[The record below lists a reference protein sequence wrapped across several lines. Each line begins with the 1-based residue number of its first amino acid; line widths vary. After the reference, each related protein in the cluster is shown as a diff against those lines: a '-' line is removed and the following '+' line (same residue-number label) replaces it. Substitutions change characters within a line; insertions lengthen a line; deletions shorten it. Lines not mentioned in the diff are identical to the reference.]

1 MGTNMK
7 ILLEELPHQEDSL
20 KAIMKSFKGVDRTST
35 DPNAGDVYA
44 NPFIQGRYH
53 ESSNIDVKM
62 ETGTGKTYVYTR
74 LMYELHQRYGIFKFV
89 IVVPSPAIKEGT
101 KNFIQS
107 DYAKQYF
114 TQFYENTRIE
124 LNVINAGDF
133 KAKSGRKNFPA
144 HLLNFVEG
152 SRQNSNTI
160 QVLLINAGMLNSS
173 SMKKNDY
180 DQTLMGGVTSPIEG
194 IQNTRPIVIIDEPHL
209 FPRDKANYKSIEAI
223 NPQMIIRFGATFP
236 EITIGKGKN
245 KVAKKD
251 YYRGNPQF
259 DLNAIESFNNG
270 LVKGIDIYYPNLTEE
285 QARNRYVVDSVTAK
299 ELVLK
304 QSGKLWTL
312 RVGDNLAEVDSGFE
326 GDIEYAGSKFLSN
339 ELELDKGM
347 SLIPGTYHSSYQ
359 ELIIRDAIDK
369 HFEIEQ
375 KNFLR
380 SGERDNNEPKIKTLS
395 LFFIDNIKS
404 YRQEDGWLKETF
416 VRLLKEKLSRLVSE
430 YEFKRLPREQEYL
443 DFIRATQTSLNL
455 GESEQ
460 NVHAGYFGE
469 DRGSGDEA
477 IQEQVEDILKNKGK
491 LLSFKNEKGDWQ
503 TRRFLFSKWTLREG
517 WDNPNVFVIAKL
529 RTSGS
534 DNSKIQEVGRGLRLP
549 IDETGHRIQQD
560 EWPSRLA
567 FLIGYDEKDFA
578 KQLVGEINRDVK
590 IELNEEQLTEDMI
603 QLIVKERQKIDPAF
617 TDEVLL
623 ENLDELGIINRK
635 NEFKKAIEIDGVQ
648 KDGFVWLVELYPELN
663 KIRLGEGKV
672 VEPQNSQNK
681 IRVKLR
687 KENWAKVKELWQQ
700 FSNRYMLEFERIPQ
714 TIQLMAVEI
723 IGNSELYEREVPIQT
738 RESVFASEDNKGVIL
753 KEQEREYNRTYL
765 PGMPYGKFIKAIHAA
780 TGIPVKDIHA
790 NLLYLMKSGLRGDL
804 RYLSEVSLQNI
815 TREFKKR
822 FDEVFAQTYEYKKL
836 DFQARTSI
844 YNPETDSFVDDLNAE
859 ILGVNIDHQALED
872 NRYLYEVPP
881 MRYDSVTPEREL
893 LRHNYE
899 KKVTVFGKLPRRAIQ
914 VPKYTGGSTTPDFI
928 YLIEK
933 EDDTSVYLLVETK
946 AENMRIGDQSI
957 IEIQKKFFD
966 NLKEHEVEFEE
977 ATSAQQVYATIR
989 KLAEE

>member
-1 MGTNMK
+1 MK
-7 ILLEELPHQEDSL
+7 ILLEELPHQEEAL
-20 KAIMKSFKGVDRTST
+20 RAIMDSFTGIDHAST

-44 NPFIQGRYH
+44 NPLILGRYH

-62 ETGTGKTYVYTR
+62 ETGTGKTFVYTR
-74 LMYELHQRYGIFKFV
+74 LMYEMHQQYGIFKFV

-114 TQFYENTRIE
+114 APIYENARIE

-133 KAKSGRKNFPA
+133 RARSGRKNFPA

-173 SMKKNDY
+173 NMKKNDY
-180 DQTLMGGVTSPIEG
+180 DQTLMGGITSPIQG
-194 IQNTRPIVIIDEPHL
+194 IQNTRPIVIIDEPHR
-209 FPRDKANYKSIEAI
+209 FHRDKANYRAIETI
-223 NPQMIIRFGATFP
+223 NPQIIVRFGATFP
-236 EITIGKGKN
+236 DTTIGRGKN
-245 KVAKKD
+245 KVIKKD

-259 DLNAIESFNNG
+259 ELNAIDSFNNG

-285 QARNRYVVDSVTAK
+285 QAKNRYIIDRVTAR

-304 QSGKLWTL
+304 QGSNNWEL

-326 GDIEYAGSKFLSN
+326 GNIEYAGSRLLSN
-339 ELELDKGM
+339 ELELAKGM
-347 SLIPGTYHSSYQ
+347 ILIPGTYRSSYQ

-380 SGERDNNEPKIKTLS
+380 NGARDNNEPKIKTLS
-395 LFFIDNIKS
+395 LFFIDNINS
-404 YRQEDGWLKETF
+404 YRKEDGWLKETF
-416 VRLLKEKLSRLVSE
+416 ERLLKEKLSRLVSE

-443 DFIRATQTSLNL
+443 EFLRATQISLAL
-455 GESEQ
+455 GDDKQ

-469 DRGSGDEA
+469 DRGSGEEA
-477 IQEQVEDILKNKGK
+477 IQAQVDDILKNKEK
-491 LLSFKNEKGDWQ
+491 LLSFKNDKGDWE

-534 DNSKIQEVGRGLRLP
+534 ENSKIQEVGRGLRLP
-549 IDETGHRIQQD
+549 VDETGKRVQQD

-578 KQLVGEINRDVK
+578 KNLVGEINSDAK
-590 IELNEEQLTEDMI
+590 LQLNEEKLTDEMI
-603 QLIVKERQKIDPAF
+603 TLIVTERQKTDSAF
-617 TDEVLL
+617 TDEILL
-623 ENLDELGIINRK
+623 GNLDELGIINRK
-635 NEFKKAIEIDGVQ
+635 NEFKKAVEIDGVQ

-663 KIRLGEGKV
+663 TTRLREGRV
-672 VEPQNSQNK
+672 DEPQNSQTK
-681 IRVKLR
+681 TRVKLR
-687 KENWAKVKELWQQ
+687 KENWEKVKELWRQ
-700 FSNRYMLEFERIPQ
+700 FSNRYMLKFERIPQ
-714 TIQLMAVEI
+714 TIQQMADDIV
-723 IGNSELYEREVPIQT
+723 GNAELYERQVPIQIH
-738 RESVFASEDNKGVIL
+738 ESVYASEDKKSVGL
-753 KEQEREYNRTYL
+753 KERDGEYELIYL
-765 PGMPYGKFIKAIHAA
+765 PGMSYGKFVKAIHTA
-780 TGIPVKDIHA
+780 TGIPVKAIHT
-790 NLLYLMKSGLRGDL
+790 NLFRVMKSDLRGDS

-836 DFQARTSI
+836 AFQAHTSL
-844 YNPETDSFVDDLNAE
+844 YNPDTDSFVDDLNAE
-859 ILGVNIDHQALED
+859 ILGVNIDHQAIED
-872 NRYLYEVPP
+872 GRYLYEVPP

-893 LRHNYE
+893 LRHDYH
-899 KKVTVFGKLPRRAIQ
+899 KRVTVFGKLPRRAIQ

-928 YLIEK
+928 YMIEK
-933 EDDTSVYLLVETK
+933 EDDTNVYLLVETK
-946 AENMRIGDQSI
+946 AENMRIGDQRI
-957 IEIQKKFFD
+957 VEVQKKFFE
-966 NLKEHEVEFEE
+966 NLKENAVEFEE
-977 ATSAQQVYATIR
+977 ATSAQQVYSAIR

>member
-1 MGTNMK
+1 MK

-20 KAIMKSFKGVDRTST
+20 KAIMESFTGIDRTSA
-35 DPNAGDVYA
+35 DQNVGDVYA
-44 NPFIQGRYH
+44 NPLIHGRYR

-74 LMYELHQRYGIFKFV
+74 LMYEMHQQHGIFKFV

-107 DYAKQYF
+107 DYAKQHF
-114 TQFYENTRIE
+114 AQFYENTRIE

-173 SMKKNDY
+173 SMKKSDY

-194 IQNTRPIVIIDEPHL
+194 IQNTRTVVIIDEPHR
-209 FPRDKANYKSIEAI
+209 FPRDKANYHAIETI
-223 NPQMIIRFGATFP
+223 KPQIVIRFGATFP
-236 EITIGKGKN
+236 DTTTSNGKN
-245 KVAKKD
+245 KVSKKD
-251 YYRGNPQF
+251 YYRGIPQF
-259 DLNAIESFNNG
+259 NLNAIESFNNG

-285 QARNRYVVDSVTAK
+285 QAKNRYVIDSVTAK

-304 QSGKLWTL
+304 KSGKLWTL

-326 GDIEYAGSKFLSN
+326 GDIEYVGSKLLSN
-339 ELELDKGM
+339 ELQVDKGM
-347 SLIPGTYHSSYQ
+347 SLIPGTYRSSYQ
-359 ELIIRDAIDK
+359 ELIIRDAIEK

-380 SGERDNNEPKIKTLS
+380 NIERDNNEPKIKTLS
-395 LFFIDNIKS
+395 LFFIDNINS
-404 YRQEDGWLKETF
+404 YRQEDGWLKKTF
-416 VRLLKEKLSRLVSE
+416 ERLLKEKLSRLVSE

-443 DFIRATQTSLNL
+443 DFLRATQTSLNL
-455 GESEQ
+455 LGSEQ

-477 IQEQVEDILKNKGK
+477 IQEQVDDILKNKEK
-491 LLSFKNEKGDWQ
+491 LISFKNEKGDWQ

-534 DNSKIQEVGRGLRLP
+534 ENSKIQEVGRGLRLP
-549 IDETGHRIQQD
+549 VDETGHRIQQD
-560 EWPSRLA
+560 EWSSRLA

-578 KQLVGEINRDVK
+578 QYLVGEINRDVK
-590 IELNEEQLTEDMI
+590 VELNEEKLTEEMI
-603 QLIVKERQKIDPAF
+603 QLIVTERQKVNPAF
-617 TDEVLL
+617 TDEILL
-623 ENLDELGIINRK
+623 EKLDELGIINRK

-663 KIRLGEGKV
+663 TTRLREGKV
-672 VEPQNSQNK
+672 VEPQNSPNK

-687 KENWAKVKELWQQ
+687 KENWEKVKELWQQ

-714 TIQLMAVEI
+714 TIQQMAVEI
-723 IGNSELYEREVPIQT
+723 VGNGDLYEREVPIQK
-738 RESVFASEDNKGVIL
+738 RDSVYASQDNKSVVL
-753 KEQEREYNRTYL
+753 KEQEREYSRIYL
-765 PGMPYGKFIKAIHAA
+765 PGMTYGKFIKAIHTA

-790 NLLYLMKSGLRGDL
+790 NLLQLMKSDLRGDS

-822 FDEVFAQTYEYKKL
+822 FDGVFAQTYEYKKL
-836 DFQARTSI
+836 DFQARTSL
-844 YNPETDSFVDDLNAE
+844 YNPETDSFVEDLNAE

-893 LRHNYE
+893 LRHNYHQ
-899 KKVTVFGKLPRRAIQ
+899 KVTVFGKLPKRAIQ

-928 YLIEK
+928 YMIER
-933 EDDTSVYLLVETK
+933 EDDTIVYLLVETK

-966 NLKEHEVEFEE
+966 SLKEHSVEFEE
-977 ATSAQQVYATIR
+977 ATSAQQVYSTIR
-989 KLAEE
+989 KLAED

>member
-1 MGTNMK
+1 MK

-20 KAIMKSFKGVDRTST
+20 KAIMQSFTGIDHTSA
-35 DPNAGDVYA
+35 DPNARDVYA
-44 NPFIQGRYH
+44 NPLIQGRYCD
-53 ESSNIDVKM
+53 SANIDIKM

-74 LMYELHQRYGIFKFV
+74 LMYEMHQHHGIFKFV

-107 DYAKQYF
+107 DYAKQHF
-114 TQFYENTRIE
+114 AQFYENTRIE

-133 KAKSGRKNFPA
+133 KTKSGRKNFPA

-173 SMKKNDY
+173 SMKKSDY

-194 IQNTRPIVIIDEPHL
+194 IQNTRPIVIIDEPHR
-209 FPRDKANYKSIEAI
+209 FPRDKANYKAIETI

-236 EITIGKGKN
+236 NTTEGRGKN
-245 KVAKKD
+245 KVTKKH

-270 LVKGIDIYYPNLTEE
+270 LVKGIDIYYPNLPEE
-285 QARNRYVVDSVTAK
+285 QAKNRYVVDSVTAK

-304 QSGKLWTL
+304 QSGKRWTL
-312 RVGDNLAEVDSGFE
+312 RVGDNLADVDPGFE
-326 GDIEYAGSKFLSN
+326 GDIKYAGSKMLSN
-339 ELELDKGM
+339 GLELDDLKM
-347 SLIPGTYHSSYQ
+347 ELIPGTYRSSYQ

-380 SGERDNNEPKIKTLS
+380 NSERDNNEPKIKTLS
-395 LFFIDNIKS
+395 LFFIDNINS
-404 YRQEDGWLKETF
+404 YRKKDGWLKETF
-416 VRLLKEKLSRLVSE
+416 ERLLKDKLSRLVSE

-443 DFIRATQTSLNL
+443 DFLRATQASLNL
-455 GESEQ
+455 GDSEQ

-477 IQEQVEDILKNKGK
+477 IQEQVDDILKNKGK

-534 DNSKIQEVGRGLRLP
+534 ENSKIQEVGRGLRLP
-549 IDETGHRIQQD
+549 VDETGHRIQQD
-560 EWPSRLA
+560 EWSSRLA

-578 KQLVGEINRDVK
+578 QHLVGEINRDVK
-590 IELNEEQLTEDMI
+590 IELNEEKLTDEMI
-603 QLIVKERQKIDPAF
+603 QLIVTERQKVDPAF
-617 TDEVLL
+617 TDEILL

-663 KIRLGEGKV
+663 TTRLREGKV
-672 VEPQNSQNK
+672 AEPQNFPNK
-681 IRVKLR
+681 VRVKLK
-687 KENWAKVKELWQQ
+687 KENWEKVKELWRQ

-714 TIQLMAVEI
+714 TIQLMALDIV
-723 IGNSELYEREVPIQT
+723 GNAELYEREVPVQI
-738 RESVFASEDNKGVIL
+738 RESVYASEDNKSVVL
-753 KEQEREYNRTYL
+753 KEQEREYNRFYL
-765 PGMPYGKFIKAIHAA
+765 PGMSYGKFIKAIHIA

-790 NLLYLMKSGLRGDL
+790 NLLHLMKSDLRGDS

-822 FDEVFAQTYEYKKL
+822 FNEVFRQTYEYKKL
-836 DFQARTSI
+836 DFQARTSL

-859 ILGVNIDHQALED
+859 TLGVNIDHQALED

-893 LRHNYE
+893 LRHDYHD
-899 KKVTVFGKLPRRAIQ
+899 KVTVFGKIPRRAIQ

-928 YLIEK
+928 YMIER
-933 EDDTSVYLLVETK
+933 EDETSVYLLVETK
-946 AENMRIGDQSI
+946 AENMRIEDQRI
-957 IEIQKKFFD
+957 VEVQKKFFD
-966 NLKEHEVEFEE
+966 NLKEHAVEFEE
-977 ATSAQQVYATIR
+977 ATSAQQVYSTIR
-989 KLAEE
+989 KLAEK

>member
-1 MGTNMK
+1 MK

-20 KAIMKSFKGVDRTST
+20 KAIMESFTGIDYTSA

-44 NPFIQGRYH
+44 NPLIQEGYR

-74 LMYELHQRYGIFKFV
+74 MMYEMHQQHGIFKFV
-89 IVVPSPAIKEGT
+89 IIVPSPAIKEGT

-107 DYAKQYF
+107 DYAKQHF
-114 TQFYENTRIE
+114 AQFYENTRIE

-180 DQTLMGGVTSPIEG
+180 DQTLMGGVTSPVKG
-194 IQNTRPIVIIDEPHL
+194 IQNTRPVVIIDEPHR
-209 FPRDKANYKSIEAI
+209 FPRDKANYQAIETI
-223 NPQMIIRFGATFP
+223 NPQMIVRFGATFP
-236 EITIGKGKN
+236 DVTTGKGKN
-245 KVAKKD
+245 KVVKKD
-251 YYRGNPQF
+251 YYRGKPQF

-270 LVKGIDIYYPNLTEE
+270 LVKGVDIYYPNLTEE
-285 QARNRYVVDSVTAK
+285 QAKNRYVVDTVTAK

-304 QSGKLWTL
+304 QAGKLWSL

-326 GDIEYAGSKFLSN
+326 GNIEYAGSKLLSN
-339 ELELDKGM
+339 ELELAKGM
-347 SLIPGTYHSSYQ
+347 SLIPGTYRSSYQ
-359 ELIIRDAIDK
+359 ELIIKDSIDK

-380 SGERDNNEPKIKTLS
+380 NSERNNHEPKIKTLS
-395 LFFIDNIKS
+395 LFFIDHINS
-404 YRQEDGWLKETF
+404 YRQEDGWLKQTF
-416 VRLLKEKLSRLVSE
+416 ERLLKEKLSRLVSE

-443 DFIRATQTSLNL
+443 DFLRATQTSLNL
-455 GESEQ
+455 GDSEQ

-477 IQEQVEDILKNKGK
+477 IQEQVDDILKNKEK

-534 DNSKIQEVGRGLRLP
+534 ENSKIQEVGRGLRLP
-549 IDETGHRIQQD
+549 VDETGHRVQQD
-560 EWPSRLA
+560 EWSSRLA

-578 KQLVGEINRDVK
+578 QYLIGEINRDVK
-590 IELNEEQLTEDMI
+590 IELNEEKLTEEMI
-603 QLIVKERQKIDPAF
+603 QLIVTERQKTDPMF
-617 TDEVLL
+617 TDEILL
-623 ENLDELGIINRK
+623 GNLDELGIINRK
-635 NEFKKAIEIDGVQ
+635 NEFKPSIEIDGLK

-663 KIRLGEGKV
+663 TTRLREGKV
-672 VEPQNSQNK
+672 VEPQSSPNK
-681 IRVKLR
+681 IRVKLK
-687 KENWAKVKELWQQ
+687 KENWEKVKELWQQ
-700 FSNRYMLEFERIPQ
+700 FSNRYMLEFERIPG
-714 TIQLMAVEI
+714 TIQQMAVKTV
-723 IGNSELYEREVPIQT
+723 GDANLYEREVPMQM
-738 RESVFASEDNKGVIL
+738 RESVHSSKDNKSVIL
-753 KEQEREYNRTYL
+753 KEQEWEYNRTYL
-765 PGMPYGKFIKAIHAA
+765 PGVSYGKFIKAIHTA
-780 TGIPVKDIHA
+780 TGIPIKDIHS
-790 NLLYLMKSGLRGDL
+790 NLLKLMKSDLRGDS
-804 RYLSEVSLQNI
+804 RYLSEVSIQNI

-822 FDEVFAQTYEYKKL
+822 FDEVFAQTYEYRKL

-844 YNPETDSFVDDLNAE
+844 YNPETDSFVNDLNAE
-859 ILGVNIDHQALED
+859 ILGVNLDQQAIED
-872 NRYLYEVPP
+872 SRYLYEVPP
-881 MRYDSVTPEREL
+881 MRYDSVTPERDL
-893 LRHNYE
+893 LRHNYHE
-899 KKVTVFGKLPRRAIQ
+899 KVTVFGKLPRRAIQ

-928 YLIEK
+928 YMIEK

-946 AENMRIGDQSI
+946 AENMRIEDQRI
-957 IEIQKKFFD
+957 VEVQKKFFD
-966 NLKEHEVEFEE
+966 NLKEHSVEFEE
-977 ATSAQQVYATIR
+977 ATSAQQVYSTIR